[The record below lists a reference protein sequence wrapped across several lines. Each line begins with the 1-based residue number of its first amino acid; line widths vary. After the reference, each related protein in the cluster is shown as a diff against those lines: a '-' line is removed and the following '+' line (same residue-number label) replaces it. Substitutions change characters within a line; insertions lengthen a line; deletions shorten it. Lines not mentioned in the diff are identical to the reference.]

1 MKSKVYDLPRIFLKD
16 ARKELAFVSLKPET
30 KNCNFSLMDFL
41 AITGLRLED
50 AGARALAVKTEKPHF
65 GERDGNSTNWLTIN
79 N

>member
-1 MKSKVYDLPRIFLKD
+1 
-16 ARKELAFVSLKPET
+16 
-30 KNCNFSLMDFL
+30 MDFL

-65 GERDGNSTNWLTIN
+65 GGRDGNSTNWLTIN